1 MTRIITQPRG
11 VATGYTWRMGRAIAV
26 VILALSLAPI
36 GRAGQTP
43 REQSKQVVIDVV
55 AVDKK
60 GAPVMDM
67 RPDDFQVQIG
77 HFRVPIASVTAVT
90 PSSEERAGRFVVL
103 VLDDIAAPAANIPR
117 VRELAGRFIDKMTP
131 GDRMAVVMLDG
142 AGAVE
147 ATDEP
152 GVLRQAIGR
161 YSPHGGFTTR
171 DGLGQQ
177 VLDTMSQI
185 ARQVMEVPGRRKTIV
200 GIGTGWVFDRPIP
213 NPIVGGRDLRPE
225 WTDAM
230 RAMAYAKTN
239 LYVIDPGGVGT
250 TGAYNGDT
258 GLARET
264 GGHAF
269 INTNDF
275 DGAVDRILAEASNY
289 YVISVPD
296 PPTGHGADLRE
307 LEVTTGRRGV
317 TVRARHAIPGS

>member
-1 MTRIITQPRG
+1 M
-11 VATGYTWRMGRAIAV
+11 ARAIAV
-26 VILALSLAPI
+26 VTLALALGPA
-36 GRAGQTP
+36 GRAAQP
-43 REQSKQVVIDVV
+43 PQNPSKQVIIDVV
-55 AVDKK
+55 ALDKK
-60 GAPVMDM
+60 GAPVTDM
-67 RPDDFQVQIG
+67 RPDDFHVQIG

-90 PSSEERAGRFVVL
+90 PSSEEHTGRFIVL
-103 VLDDIAAPAANIPR
+103 VLDDIAVLPANIPR
-117 VRELAGRFIDKMTP
+117 VRDLAGRFVDKMAP
-131 GDRMAVVMLDG
+131 GDRMAVTMLDG
-142 AGAVE
+142 GGALE

-152 GVLRQAIGR
+152 APLRQAIGR

-171 DGLGQQ
+171 DGLGQE

-230 RAMAYAKTN
+230 RAMAYAKAN

-250 TGAYNGDT
+250 TGAYNGDS

-275 DGAVDRILAEASNY
+275 KGAVDRILDEALNY
-289 YVISVPD
+289 YVIAVPD

-317 TVRARHAIPGS
+317 TIRARHAIPGS

>member
-1 MTRIITQPRG
+1 MARALAVLTLGLALAP
-11 VATGYTWRMGRAIAV
+11 AGRAV
-26 VILALSLAPI
+26 QPPQDS
-36 GRAGQTP
+36 
-43 REQSKQVVIDVV
+43 SKQVIFDVV

-60 GAPVMDM
+60 GMPVMDM
-67 RPDDFQVQIG
+67 RPGDFQVKIG
-77 HFRVPIASVTAVT
+77 HFRVPIASVAAVT
-90 PSSEERAGRFVVL
+90 PSSEEHAGRFVVL
-103 VLDDIAAPAANIPR
+103 LLDDITVQPANISR
-117 VRELAGRFIDKMTP
+117 VRDLAGRFVDKMAP
-131 GDRMAVVMLDG
+131 GDRMAVLTLDG
-142 AGAVE
+142 GGAIE

-152 GVLRQAIGR
+152 AVLRQAISR
-161 YSPHGGFTTR
+161 YGPRGGFTTR

-213 NPIVGGRDLRPE
+213 NPIIGGRDLRPE

-230 RAMAYAKTN
+230 RAMAYAKAN

-250 TGAYNGDT
+250 TGVYNGDS

-269 INTNDF
+269 VNTNDF
-275 DGAVDRILAEASNY
+275 KGAVDRILDEASNY
-289 YVISVPD
+289 YVITVPD

-307 LEVTTGRRGV
+307 LEVTTARRGV
-317 TVRARHAIPGS
+317 TIHARHAIPGS